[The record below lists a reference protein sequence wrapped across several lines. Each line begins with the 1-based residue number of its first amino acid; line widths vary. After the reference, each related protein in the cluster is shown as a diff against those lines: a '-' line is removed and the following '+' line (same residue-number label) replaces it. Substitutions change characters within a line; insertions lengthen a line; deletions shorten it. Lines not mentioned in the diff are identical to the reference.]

1 LFGAN
6 GPDETEVREKLKEL
20 RQQAE
25 ERGAALAWSRL
36 GSGSVR
42 GYFYDEV
49 CVEGAA
55 DPFQQRNGGHDAAC
69 FQGGQRGLGHASPG
83 RQFGLG
89 QAQGQAAFSDGLADQ
104 EGAAGLEAATA
115 PR

>member
-1 LFGAN
+1 MICAPTAVSAMLRLFIGSC
-6 GPDETEVREKLKEL
+6 D
-20 RQQAE
+20 QDY
-25 ERGAALAWSRL
+25 AACGGDLD
-36 GSGSVR
+36 
-42 GYFYDEV
+42 DEV
-49 CVEGAA
+49 GVQSCRDPVEMRDRWDHAA
-55 DPFQQRNGGHDAAC
+55 GFAARK
-69 FQGGQRGLGHASPG
+69 RGLGHASPG